1 MLRDAH
7 LDALLSMR
15 MPFLLRKYV
24 VAPPEI
30 DRRVSERE
38 SQLNPQGTQVP
49 PGRRTSSPRG
59 PLRTGAEMV
68 SEAYNSLSTV
78 M

>member
-24 VAPPEI
+24 VAFLS
-30 DRRVSERE
+30 VK

>member
-15 MPFLLRKYV
+15 VPFLLRKYV

-30 DRRVSERE
+30 DVAFLSVK